1 MDSYSRLAM
10 SCISSYAT
18 LAVESETIL
27 TGPETLRVSDIFTP
41 LEIVDCKV
49 LHSHALFTVTAVFV
63 K

>member
-1 MDSYSRLAM
+1 M

-49 LHSHALFTVTAVFV
+49 LHSHALFTVTAVLV
-63 K
+63 T